1 MLKYKCLLCGIE
13 WGDPEASDLDI
24 SHGYCPL
31 CVRQCYTEKIRRA
44 QLKSGYSDCFNRGHN
59 NCSEEHCWFR
69 LACLDHLVDDWK
81 DKIVGNNG
89 KLTMAC

>member
-13 WGDPEASDLDI
+13 WGDPEASDLEI
-24 SHGYCPL
+24 SHGYCPI
-31 CVRQCYTEKIRRA
+31 CVRKCYTEKIRGA

-69 LACLDHLVDDWK
+69 AACIDELVERWK
-81 DKIVGNNG
+81 DKIVE
-89 KLTMAC
+89 KDEILIMAC